1 MSEHRESPPVT
12 TTSRQQRFIVF
23 YKESI
28 LSIRTQDV
36 ACFSIEDGLMFLT
49 RHDGRKYPLKK
60 TMRELEESI
69 DPYQF
74 FKVNRSTL
82 LSFDSIERVE
92 AFFGQRAVVFLRP
105 SGKVIVS
112 KSRLAA
118 FMEWLDS

>member
-1 MSEHRESPPVT
+1 MSEHRESPPVA

-23 YKESI
+23 YKDSI
-28 LSIRTQDV
+28 LSVPVQDV
-36 ACFSIEDGLMFLT
+36 AFFSIEDGLMFLIRT
-49 RHDGRKYPLKK
+49 DGKKYPLKK
-60 TMRELEESI
+60 TMRELEEAI
-69 DPYQF
+69 DPFRF

-82 LSFDSIERVE
+82 LAFDAIERVE

-112 KSRLAA
+112 KSRLAG